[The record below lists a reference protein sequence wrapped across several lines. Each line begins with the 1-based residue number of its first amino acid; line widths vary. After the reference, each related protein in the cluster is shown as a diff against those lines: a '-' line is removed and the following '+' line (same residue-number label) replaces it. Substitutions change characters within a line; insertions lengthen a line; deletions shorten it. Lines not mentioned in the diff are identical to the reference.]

1 MNNAPLLDTEDKA
14 IIIGLRKDDHKCFN
28 DLFAKYYPGY
38 FGFILGMVKDT
49 CVAEDIAQNVFSK
62 VWIHRQSL
70 NPELS
75 MRSYLY
81 TLAKYEIYN
90 HFRFKYSHVTETIS
104 TTMTDTTADT
114 YDLEAH
120 YCVQEMETQ
129 IMEAVDHL
137 PGKRRE
143 VFRRSRL
150 NFQSAKEIAQSLGMS
165 VRTVEKHIQLALRD
179 IRCCLATLTLLLGVV
194 TATGSDFKDYTIATT
209 DTEGEYFGVAMANG
223 CIGLLSDR
231 EPLTVSQVM
240 LNHVMDENR
249 EDGVSRGLRGINP
262 FCMKLVID
270 GDTVSLGKVDN
281 WSQSLDMRHAMI
293 TDHYNYNGTDI
304 SSDTYALRG
313 QPFAGITTV
322 KVTPKR
328 DIELSVVNPYRVPEE
343 YSDTASH
350 TLSVKLMST
359 RLPIHRVSGVS
370 KLRNR
375 VVSASSAI
383 VFPEGAPVPKI
394 AKDNSFSVKIPAG
407 TTLEFSL
414 IGAVCSDRD
423 FLDPRNESDRQ
434 VATVAV
440 RGVPVMRDDHLRRWE
455 DLWQG
460 DIEIVGDDEAQQVAR
475 MSLYTLYSNCRED
488 SRLSITP
495 FGLSWTE
502 YNGHVFWDTELW
514 MYPPMLLLNQ
524 GIARSM
530 MDYRSDR
537 REAAHRRALANGYRG
552 AMFPWESDDEGEE
565 GCPVRALMGGF
576 EHHING
582 DIAVAARDYFRV
594 TRDTTWLARDGWPLL
609 RDIADFWT
617 SRVTPNPDGSYSI
630 VNVVCPDEYAKE
642 VTDNA
647 FTNAVAAESLRA
659 AHQAAQVLGVT
670 PDSRWLVIADGLRIP
685 TVDGVTAE
693 FEGFTP
699 RQIKQADVNLM
710 AYPLNVVTNPEQIRR
725 DLEYYH
731 PLINPNG
738 PAMSYAI
745 LAILYSRLGDVD
757 KANELFVEAYRPH
770 MRPPYGVISE
780 NASDNRVNFAT
791 GAGGFLQ
798 TIINGF
804 GGVQVQDIS
813 SAMPIDL
820 VPSKMPRHWES
831 LTIRGLGPDRLTLK
845 KSQKGATLR

>member
-1 MNNAPLLDTEDKA
+1 MLDTEDIA
-14 IIIGLRKDDHKCFN
+14 LINGLRKDDHKSFET
-28 DLFAKYYPGY
+28 LFSKYYPGY
-38 FGFILGMVKDT
+38 FGFVLGMVKDN
-49 CVAEDIAQNVFSK
+49 CVAEDITQNVFAK

-70 NPELS
+70 NPDLS

-90 HFRFKYSHVTETIS
+90 HYRFKYSHITESISTVMTET
-104 TTMTDTTADT
+104 TPDT
-114 YDLEAH
+114 YDLEEH
-120 YCVQEMETQ
+120 YCAQEMETQ
-129 IMEAVDHL
+129 IMDAVNQM

-143 VFRRSRL
+143 VFSRSRF
-150 NFQSAKEIAQSLGMS
+150 NFQSAREIAQSLGMS

-179 IRCCLATLTLLLGVV
+179 IRCCLATLMLLLVMGS
-194 TATGSDFKDYTIATT
+194 ATGADFKDYTITT
-209 DTEGEYFGVAMANG
+209 NDTQGEYFGVAMANG
-223 CIGLLSDR
+223 CIGLLSHR

-240 LNHVMDENR
+240 LNHVMDENQA
-249 EDGVSRGLRGINP
+249 DGVSRGLRGINP
-262 FCMKLVID
+262 FCLKLFID
-270 GDTVSLGKVDN
+270 GDTLALDKLDN
-281 WSQSLDMRHAMI
+281 WSQSLDMRKAII
-293 TDHYNYNGTDI
+293 TDHYNFKGTDI
-304 SSDTYALRG
+304 TSELYALRG
-313 QPFAGITTV
+313 QPFAGIMTV
-322 KVTPKR
+322 KVTPKS
-328 DIELSVVNPYRVPEE
+328 DITINVINPYQVPEE
-343 YSDTASH
+343 YCDTASH
-350 TLSVKLMST
+350 TMSVKLMST
-359 RLPIHRVSGVS
+359 RLPIYRLSGVS
-370 KLRNR
+370 KLRKR
-375 VVSASSAI
+375 LVSASSAI
-383 VFPEGAPVPKI
+383 VFPQGAETPKI
-394 AKDNSFSVKIPAG
+394 SKDNSFSVKIPAG

-440 RGVPVMRDDHLRRWE
+440 RGVPTMLADHLKRWE
-455 DLWQG
+455 ELWQG
-460 DIEIVGDDEAQQVAR
+460 DIEILGDDEAQQIAR
-475 MSLYTLYSNCRED
+475 MSLYTLYSNCREG

-502 YNGHVFWDTELW
+502 YNSHVFWDTELW

-530 MDYRSDR
+530 MDYRNDR

-552 AMFPWESDDEGEE
+552 AMFPWESDDAGEE

-594 TRDTTWLARDGWPLL
+594 TRDTTWLATDGWPLL

-617 SRVTPNPDGSYSI
+617 SRVTENPDGSYSI

-647 FTNAVAAESLRA
+647 FTNAVATESLRA
-659 AHQAAQVLGVT
+659 AHQAAEVLGKK
-670 PDSRWLVIADGLRIP
+670 PDSRWLKIADGLRIP
-685 TVDGVTAE
+685 MTEDGATAE

-710 AYPLNVVTNPEQIRR
+710 AYPLNVITDEEQIRR

-745 LAILYSRLGDVD
+745 LAILYSRLGDPD

-770 MRPPYGVISE
+770 MRAPYGVISE

-798 TIINGF
+798 TILNGF
-804 GGVQVQDIS
+804 GGLQVQDITS
-813 SAMPIDL
+813 DKPIGL
-820 VPSKMPRHWES
+820 VQSKMPRHWKS
-831 LTIRGLGPDRLTLK
+831 LTITGIGTDGLTLK
-845 KSQKGATLR
+845 KTQKGATLR